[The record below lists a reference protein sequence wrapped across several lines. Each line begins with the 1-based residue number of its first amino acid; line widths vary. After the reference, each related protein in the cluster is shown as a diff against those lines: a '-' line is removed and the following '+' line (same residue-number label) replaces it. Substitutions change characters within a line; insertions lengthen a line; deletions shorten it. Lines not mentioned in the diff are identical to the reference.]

1 MLFVNIETKKNFIVN
16 ILFYLIIIAMVVIGC
31 KFVLPFLVP
40 FLIGFCI
47 AFILRKPIKF
57 VHDKIHL
64 KYSVSAVFFVSLFY
78 IIIGGL
84 ITLLGFGIV
93 SWCQSFFT
101 ELPNLYESYAKE
113 FITTVIKYV
122 EDLIIQINKNE
133 ELLAQIKNLEGQLLS
148 AVGGL
153 VSKISVTVVGGAG
166 SFATSIPGFFIK
178 LVLMIIST
186 FFIAIDY
193 DIIMN
198 FAHKQIG
205 EKAAGLIKEIK
216 SYLFGT
222 VVVCIKSYAIIMC
235 ITFIE
240 LAILLTVIGIDNSVI
255 IALGIALFD
264 ILPVFGTGG
273 IMIPWGVVALVM
285 GDIKMGIL
293 LLVVYL
299 VVTIVRNIIEP
310 RIVGGELGLH
320 PLVTLV
326 SMFVGV
332 NLAGVIGLFGFP
344 IVLSLLLHLN
354 KKGTIKILKN

>member
-1 MLFVNIETKKNFIVN
+1 MNIETKKSFIVN
-16 ILFYLIIIAMVVIGC
+16 VLFYLIIILMVIGGC
-31 KFVLPFLVP
+31 KFVLPYLVP

-57 VHDKIHL
+57 IHDKIHL
-64 KYSVSAVFFVSLFY
+64 KYSASAVFFVTLFY
-78 IIIGGL
+78 LIIGGL
-84 ITLLGFGIV
+84 ITLIGFGIV
-93 SWCQSFFT
+93 SGLQSFFT
-101 ELPNLYESYAKE
+101 ELPSLYESYAKE
-113 FITTVIKYV
+113 LITTLVNKV
-122 EDLIIQINKNE
+122 ENIVIQINKNE
-133 ELLAQIKNLEGQLLS
+133 ELLAQLKSLEGQLLS
-148 AVGGL
+148 TVGTI
-153 VSKISVTVVGGAG
+153 VSKISSTLVGGV
-166 SFATSIPGFFIK
+166 SNFATGIPGFFIK

-193 DIIMN
+193 DIIVN
-198 FAHKQIG
+198 FVKKQIG
-205 EKAAGLIKEIK
+205 NKTSDLIKEIK
-216 SYLFGT
+216 EYLFGT
-222 VVVCIKSYAIIMC
+222 VFVCIKSYAIIMS
-235 ITFIE
+235 ITFVE
-240 LAILLTVIGIDNSVI
+240 LAILLTVIGVKNSII
-255 IALGIALFD
+255 IAFGIAIFD

-273 IMIPWGVVALVM
+273 IMIPWGIVTLIM

-299 VVTIVRNIIEP
+299 IVTVVRNIIEP

-354 KKGTIKILKN
+354 KKDTIKILRK

>member
-1 MLFVNIETKKNFIVN
+1 MNIETKKSFIVN
-16 ILFYLIIIAMVVIGC
+16 VLFYLVIIGMIVVGC
-31 KFVLPFLVP
+31 KYVLPYLVP

-57 VHDKIHL
+57 VHEKIHL
-64 KYSVSAVFFVSLFY
+64 KYSASAVFFVTLFY
-78 IIIGGL
+78 LIVGGL

-93 SWCQSFFT
+93 SGMESFIK
-101 ELPNLYESYAKE
+101 ELPGLYESYAKE
-113 FITTVIKYV
+113 LITIIVEKVEAIV
-122 EDLIIQINKNE
+122 MQINQNEDLI
-133 ELLAQIKNLEGQLLS
+133 AQIKSIEGQLIS
-148 AVGGL
+148 AVGSI
-153 VSKISVTVVGGAG
+153 VSKLSTSLFGGVG
-166 SFATSIPGFFIK
+166 SFATSIPGFFVK

-193 DIIMN
+193 DTIMN
-198 FAHKQIG
+198 FMNKQIG
-205 EKAAGLIKEIK
+205 DKAAGLIKEIK
-216 SYLFGT
+216 EYLFGT
-222 VVVCIKSYAIIMC
+222 VFVCIKSYAIIMF
-235 ITFIE
+235 ITFVE
-240 LAILLTVIGIDNSVI
+240 LAILLTVIGVKNSVI
-255 IALGIALFD
+255 IAFGIAIFD

-273 IMIPWGVVALVM
+273 IMIPWGIITLIM
-285 GDIKMGIL
+285 GDIKMGVL

-299 VVTIVRNIIEP
+299 IVTVVRNIIEP

-354 KKGTIKILKN
+354 KKDTIKILRK

>member
-1 MLFVNIETKKNFIVN
+1 MNIETKKSFIINV
-16 ILFYLIIIAMVVIGC
+16 LFYLIIIGMVVLGC

-47 AFILRKPIKF
+47 AFILKKPIRF
-57 VHDKIHL
+57 AHDKIHL
-64 KYSVSAVFFVSLFY
+64 KYSASAVFFVTLFY
-78 IIIGGL
+78 LIVGGL
-84 ITLLGFGIV
+84 LTLIGFGIV
-93 SWCQSFFT
+93 SGMQSFFA
-101 ELPNLYESYAKE
+101 ELPTLYESYAKE
-113 FITTVIKYV
+113 VITTIIEKV
-122 EDLIIQINKNE
+122 ENIIMQINQNE
-133 ELLAQIKNLEGQLLS
+133 ELIAQLKTLEGQLLG
-148 AVGGL
+148 AVGSI
-153 VSKISVTVVGGAG
+153 VSKVSTSLVGGVG

-178 LVLMIIST
+178 LVLMIISS

-193 DIIMN
+193 DLIMN
-198 FAHKQIG
+198 FMKKQIG
-205 EKAAGLIKEIK
+205 DKASGLIKEIK
-216 SYLFGT
+216 EYLFGT
-222 VVVCIKSYAIIMC
+222 VFVCIKSYAIIMS
-235 ITFIE
+235 ITFVE
-240 LAILLTVIGIDNSVI
+240 LAILLTVIGVKNSII

-273 IMIPWGVVALVM
+273 VMIPWGIVTLIL

-293 LLVVYL
+293 LLAVYL
-299 VVTIVRNIIEP
+299 VVTVVRNIIEP

-354 KKGTIKILKN
+354 KKDTIKILRK

>member
-1 MLFVNIETKKNFIVN
+1 MNIETKKSFIVN
-16 ILFYLIIIAMVVIGC
+16 VLFYLVIIGMIAVGC
-31 KFVLPFLVP
+31 KYVLPYLVP

-57 VHDKIHL
+57 VHEKIHL
-64 KYSVSAVFFVSLFY
+64 KYSASAVFFVTLFY
-78 IIIGGL
+78 LIVGGL
-84 ITLLGFGIV
+84 ITLLGFGLV
-93 SWCQSFFT
+93 SWCQSFFE
-101 ELPNLYESYAKE
+101 ELPGLYESYAKE
-113 FITTVIKYV
+113 LITTLTKKV
-122 EDLIIQINKNE
+122 EAIIMQVNQNKELIEQLKS
-133 ELLAQIKNLEGQLLS
+133 LEGQLLS
-148 AVGGL
+148 AVGTV
-153 VSKISVTVVGGAG
+153 VSKISTILVGGV
-166 SFATSIPGFFIK
+166 SNFATGIPGFFIK

-193 DIIMN
+193 EVIMN
-198 FAHKQIG
+198 FFHKQIG
-205 EKAAGLIKEIK
+205 DKAAGLIKEIK
-216 SYLFGT
+216 EYLFGT
-222 VVVCIKSYAIIMC
+222 VFVCIKSYAIIMG

-240 LAILLTVIGIDNSVI
+240 LAILLTVIGVKNSI
-255 IALGIALFD
+255 LIAFCIAIFD

-273 IMIPWGVVALVM
+273 IMIPWGVITLIM
-285 GDIKMGIL
+285 GDIKMGVL

-299 VVTIVRNIIEP
+299 IVTVIRNIIEP

-354 KKGTIKILKN
+354 KKDTIKILRK